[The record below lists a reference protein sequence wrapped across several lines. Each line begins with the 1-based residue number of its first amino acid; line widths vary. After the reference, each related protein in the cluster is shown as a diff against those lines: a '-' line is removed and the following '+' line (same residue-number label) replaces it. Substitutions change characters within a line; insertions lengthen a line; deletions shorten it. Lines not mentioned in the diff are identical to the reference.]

1 LAEFVSNY
9 GVWLIAAFIA
19 LESIGVPLPAEA
31 ALIAAAFFAARTH
44 DIDIWSLISAA
55 IIAAILGEIA
65 GFWIGRRFGH
75 RLLMRYGARLGFTE
89 ERIRIGQWLFVRYGG
104 RFVFIARFLP
114 FLRNIA
120 AVLAGTNS
128 MGQHSFYFASATAAV
143 AWIICYGLAAYSFG
157 EAFANLASPVAV
169 FLGLAATLIILAAP
183 VLILRYERCLLAKA
197 DQTVPSSI
205 ATSNFVTVDGTG
217 DFNHD
222 GTPDILQHQ
231 INLGNG
237 SETLRDL
244 VMSPNAVQV
253 QSATTMGT
261 IGATWQVDGTGDF
274 NHDGTADILDIR
286 ILLLPGQERS
296 RCSQYR
302 TMQL

>member
-1 LAEFVSNY
+1 MAEFVSNY
-9 GVWLIAAFIA
+9 GVWLVAAFIA
-19 LESIGVPLPAEA
+19 LESIGLPLPAEA

-55 IIAAILGEIA
+55 IIAATLGEIA

-114 FLRNIA
+114 FLRNVA

-128 MGQHSFYFASATAAV
+128 MGQRSFYFASATAAV

-157 EAFANLASPVAV
+157 EAFANLASPVPV

-197 DQTVPSSI
+197 DQTVPNLI
-205 ATSNFVTVDGTG
+205 QLNFVTPTICSTG
-217 DFNHD
+217 EHKTSDD
-222 GTPDILQHQ
+222 LTLQRLDDE
-231 INLGNG
+231 I
-237 SETLRDL
+237 EWLRQPL
-244 VMSPNAVQV
+244 
-253 QSATTMGT
+253 
-261 IGATWQVDGTGDF
+261 
-274 NHDGTADILDIR
+274 
-286 ILLLPGQERS
+286 
-296 RCSQYR
+296 R
-302 TMQL
+302 TV